1 MNRLIEIRIKMRQ
14 HYITINKELEQIRKD
29 LGNCVRARKRL
40 YNSSAK
46 AHKAVKFQD
55 LRKIENRFLQVE
67 SDLFNFTHK
76 YEKEINASAIL
87 DRAVSKLIAKIDTE
101 RHLCHPAIERIYGN
115 RVY

>member
-1 MNRLIEIRIKMRQ
+1 MNRLIKMRIKTRE
-14 HYITINKELEQIRKD
+14 HYISINKELEQIKKD

-40 YNSSAK
+40 YNSSVK
-46 AHKAVKFQD
+46 ANKAVKFQD

-67 SDLFNFTHK
+67 RNLIDFTHK

-87 DRAVSKLIAKIDTE
+87 DRSVSKLFVKVDSE
-101 RHLCHPAIERIYGN
+101 RVLCHPTIERICGN